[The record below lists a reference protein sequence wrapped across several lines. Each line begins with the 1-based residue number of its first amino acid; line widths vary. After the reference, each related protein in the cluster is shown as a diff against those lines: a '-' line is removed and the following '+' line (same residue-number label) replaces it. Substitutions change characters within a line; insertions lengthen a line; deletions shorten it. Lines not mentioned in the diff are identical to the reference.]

1 MSPGSRVPSGVC
13 PSTGMP
19 PFPILPPSGA
29 EAPFREST
37 KVLTWVA
44 LCVQPGGH
52 RADAAGSARS
62 RPHTCPVQGRRGQGS
77 EIQASHMPSAGQKR
91 LGQRD
96 PGLTDAH
103 CAEDVAGA
111 VQSRPHTCP
120 LQGRRVR
127 VSEIQASHVLSAGQW
142 PGQRD
147 PGLTHAL
154 CRAVVNPRRVRTTL
168 TISLSRSLRH
178 RDVHPLAQGHTA
190 RRGRAGATT
199 ALHDL
204 QGSLH
209 QRPGRKELVGI
220 GLMGS
225 GQHHCHGLWTL
236 K

>member
-13 PSTGMP
+13 PSKGMP

-77 EIQASHMPSAGQKR
+77 EIQASHMPSAGQTR

-96 PGLTDAH
+96 PGLTHAH
-103 CAEDVAGA
+103 CPADVAGA

-154 CRAVVNPRRVRTTL
+154 CRADAAGAVQSRPHTCPLQGCREPPQGAHYSHNLFIQEPEAQRRSSTGPRTH
-168 TISLSRSLRH
+168 SSEGQSRS
-178 RDVHPLAQGHTA
+178 
-190 RRGRAGATT
+190 
-199 ALHDL
+199 
-204 QGSLH
+204 
-209 QRPGRKELVGI
+209 
-220 GLMGS
+220 
-225 GQHHCHGLWTL
+225 HHSPP
-236 K
+236 